1 MAKDSREGEKVS
13 ARGSMNE
20 RNGRGEEEERSSV
33 FQGVNLKSTSNKD
46 EEDEARSASPSA
58 RNP

>member
-1 MAKDSREGEKVS
+1 
-13 ARGSMNE
+13 MNE

-33 FQGVNLKSTSNKD
+33 FQGVKLKSTSNKD